1 MVVVFSG
8 DGLGVLYGRKNVN
21 TDNDRNSSPKA
32 FRRNIESK
40 KVKTDEFHVR
50 RCYVPTIP

>member
-8 DGLGVLYGRKNVN
+8 DGLGVLYGRKKVN
-21 TDNDRNSSPKA
+21 ADNDSNSSPKA

-40 KVKTDEFHVR
+40 KVKPDEFHVQQ
-50 RCYVPTIP
+50 CYVPTIP